1 MYYILLSMS
10 GAIELLDKRSL
21 TRVFDET
28 VPDYLTPGEAIAMI
42 NAARMQNRRDELFLK
57 LLWMTGVRV
66 SEATA
71 IRPNDIKEGSLRVY
85 GKAKPT
91 TKEKRRK
98 KGEPKDGKRKRY
110 IPLPDSL
117 RADLYSY
124 IIDSGIAPTERIFP
138 FTTTRAYQI
147 TKQYAQL
154 AGVEQNREAGIH
166 PHLFRHG
173 FAVNFL
179 KQTHNLV
186 ALKELLGHTS
196 ILRTM
201 IYLRLAQVDLREA
214 MDQVNFFV

>member
-1 MYYILLSMS
+1 MS
-10 GAIELLDKRSL
+10 SAIELLNKRSL
-21 TRVFDET
+21 TRVFDEN

-42 NAARMQNRRDELFLK
+42 NAARMQNRRDELLLK

-66 SEATA
+66 SEATT
-71 IRPNDIKEGSLRVY
+71 ITPNDIKEGSLRVY
-85 GKAKPT
+85 GKAKPIP
-91 TKEKRRK
+91 KEKRGK
-98 KGEPKDGKRKRY
+98 KCKLKDGKRERY

-124 IIDSGIAPTERIFP
+124 IVDARIEPSARIFP
-138 FTTTRAYQI
+138 FTTTRAYQLV
-147 TKQYAQL
+147 KQYAHL
-154 AGVEQNREAGIH
+154 AGVEQNREEGIH

-201 IYLRLAQVDLREA
+201 IYLRLAQVDLRDA
-214 MDQVNFFV
+214 MDQVNFYV

>member
-1 MYYILLSMS
+1 MS
-10 GAIELLDKRSL
+10 SAIELLDKRSL
-21 TRVFDET
+21 TKVFDEG
-28 VPDYLTPGEAIAMI
+28 VPDYLTPAEAVAMI
-42 NAARMQNRRDELFLK
+42 DAARMRNRRDELFLK

-71 IRPNDIKEGSLRVY
+71 ITPNNIKEGSLRVY

-91 TKEKRRK
+91 PKEKRGK
-98 KGEPKDGKRKRY
+98 KGKPKDGKRERY
-110 IPLPDSL
+110 IPLPDHL

-124 IIDSGIAPTERIFP
+124 VVDSRIEPSGRIFP
-138 FTTTRAYQI
+138 FTTTRAYQLV
-147 TKQYAQL
+147 KQYAHL
-154 AGVEQNREAGIH
+154 AGVERNRDTGIH
-166 PHLFRHG
+166 PHLYRHG

-214 MDQVNFFV
+214 MGQVNFFV